1 MVLLYFNMKQ
11 EIITIDKR
19 KQYEKINH
27 LTHLE
32 KSKLKIRVLYYYYIE
47 NIYNNKKITLIDT
60 ANRFNVNTSTVS
72 NWLRNPTNVLNQII
86 NKEIKD
92 ENIKMQ
98 LYELIDKQELFL
110 YNKYLN
116 KDIYYNNKK
125 LIEKQ
130 KDKFLNQS
138 KSYNS
143 INKQNMSYVEKID
156 VEKLQK
162 ALNELYDMEFNTKT
176 KKYLILLRILG
187 VFNQLILL
195 FIFIT
200 FKF

>member
-1 MVLLYFNMKQ
+1 MLLYFIMVKRYTT
-11 EIITIDKR
+11 IIDKR
-19 KQYEKINH
+19 KKYEPINY
-27 LTHLE
+27 LTQLKKNE
-32 KSKLKIRVLYYYYIE
+32 LKIRVLHYYYIE
-47 NIYNNKKITLIDT
+47 NIYSNKKITLIDT
-60 ANRFNVNTSTVS
+60 ANRFNVNCSTVG
-72 NWLRNPTNVLNQII
+72 NWLRNPINVLNQII

-98 LYELIDKQELFL
+98 LNELIDKKEFL
-110 YNKYLN
+110 SYNKYFN
-116 KDIYYNNKK
+116 KDIYCNNKK

-130 KDKFLNQS
+130 KDKFLNQP

-176 KKYLILLRILG
+176 K
-187 VFNQLILL
+187 
-195 FIFIT
+195 
-200 FKF
+200 